1 MVQLD
6 HVKSVLIIIN
16 EFTMLIYVYMYIVLL
31 NPTADIDNKK
41 KYIEI

>member
-31 NPTADIDNKK
+31 NPTADIDNMK